1 MLQLRIEKIRMSPT
15 SAAVAIIWKS
25 GHSGSRPWRGKTG
38 PKDIRCAVGPSV
50 GSRENGFSD
59 LDLSVFAETA
69 SSTALRFHQEVGKR
83 FNGKPPIP

>member
-1 MLQLRIEKIRMSPT
+1 MSPT

-38 PKDIRCAVGPSV
+38 PKDRSVALKERPSV